1 MANLIAPS
9 EKGKQPGIFWGI
21 GLSYILMLLPPA
33 VYLFYSASGAVG
45 GPVAKQ
51 VVAGTL
57 LLSSTVLWIAGYIP
71 NIATSIYVLV
81 CISMLSLGSTRDALE
96 GLSSNSVLMFFAY
109 SIIAYGMAESGL
121 PRRIV
126 FFLLRLAN
134 GKIRLVVLASFASVV
149 LSVALI
155 PIGLARVVMFYPIFS
170 KLVSSLELRHD
181 SNLMKGLMLGTGML
195 STYCSTG
202 IMTGATSSILAV
214 DLFAK
219 FAGIQWGYIDW
230 LAVFFPAVVLYTLTL
245 YVTVL
250 RVIPPEVCDVG
261 QVRDSL
267 KVQWEALGVVSKRE
281 WKALLVIM
289 GTIGATAFGGALG
302 MTPVSSS
309 LAGALLMLIP
319 PLGVKDIREVMSSV
333 EWSTIYFFGT
343 ILSLG
348 DAVQRSGLM
357 ESMGKSLLQL
367 CQSTHLNIEVIVVL
381 MLVFIIFLRI
391 PLPAATLFVGTLLPM
406 AFIVAKSIGLNP
418 VWFGMLAF
426 QAGSTL
432 IIFPN
437 QSPSLVYAFQKTD
450 LRLNEVGRVGIRV
463 FLVMLVW
470 MILISFLYWP
480 SKGYSV
486 WLP

>member
-1 MANLIAPS
+1 MIPWGMA
-9 EKGKQPGIFWGI
+9 
-21 GLSYILMLLPPA
+21 LSYTLLLLPPA
-33 VYLFYSASGAVG
+33 VYIFFSASGAAG
-45 GPVAKQ
+45 GQAAKQ
-51 VVAGTL
+51 AVAGTL
-57 LLSSTVLWIAGYIP
+57 LLSSTVLWISGYIP
-71 NIATSIYVLV
+71 NIATSIYVLA
-81 CISMLSLGSTRDALE
+81 CISMLGLGSAGEALE
-96 GLSSNSVLMFFAY
+96 GLSSNAVLMFFAY

-134 GKIRLVVLASFASVV
+134 GKIRLVVLASFAAVMVSVV
-149 LSVALI
+149 LI
-155 PIGLARVVMFYPIFS
+155 PIGLARVVLFYPIFS
-170 KLVSSLELRHD
+170 RLVTSLDLKHD

-202 IMTGATSSILAV
+202 IMTGATSTILAV
-214 DLFAK
+214 DLFGK

-230 LAVFFPAVVLYTLTL
+230 LAAFFPAVVLYTLTL
-245 YVTVL
+245 WVTVL
-250 RVIPPEVCDVG
+250 RVIPPEARDAG

-267 KVQWEALGVVSKRE
+267 KVQWEALGAVSKRE
-281 WKALLVIM
+281 WKALLVIL

-309 LAGALLMLIP
+309 LAGAFLMLIP
-319 PLGVKDIREVMSSV
+319 PLGARDMREVMSSV

-357 ESMGKSLLQL
+357 GDVAKSLLQV
-367 CQSTHLNIEVIVVL
+367 CQSTHLNMGVIVAL
-381 MLVFIIFLRI
+381 MLGIIIFLRI
-391 PLPAATLFVGTLLPM
+391 PLSAATLFVGILLPM
-406 AFIVAKSIGLNP
+406 AFTVAKNIGLNP

-426 QAGSTL
+426 QAGSAM

-437 QSPSLVYAFQKTD
+437 QSPSLVYAFQKTG
-450 LRLNEVGRVGIRV
+450 LRTSEVGRTGIRV
-463 FLVMLVW
+463 FLVMLAG
-470 MILISFLYWP
+470 MILISSLYWP
-480 SKGYSV
+480 NKGYSV